1 MKSILFLV
9 LLLSCTFFSTNILAG
24 DAYAEYK
31 MKGIG
36 DRITTSALYF
46 KNGDLRSEVKM
57 NIAGK
62 EMTSVTLNLKSNP
75 DFTVSYNS
83 QSKTYTEIKKNKS
96 NSKSDNISIS
106 VIGNE
111 KIGTYNCKHVRMTSD
126 TNSWDMWVTKDL
138 PAFDFPLQRDDEA
151 ANRKMMELLKSK
163 SADGVPVKI
172 EFKKPD
178 SATPGITMELVKFE
192 SKSLDASLFK
202 IPDGYTK
209 STVQFDAEKMKS
221 MSPEEKRE
229 MIKKMMEENM
239 PKK

>member
-1 MKSILFLV
+1 MKSTTLFAILF
-9 LLLSCTFFSTNILAG
+9 FFLIYSVELFAG

-31 MKGIG
+31 MKSAGN
-36 DRITTSALYF
+36 RVTTSAMYF
-46 KNGDLRSEVKM
+46 KNGDLRTEVKM
-57 NIAGK
+57 DIAGK
-62 EMTSVTLNLKSNP
+62 EMTAVTLNLKSNP
-75 DFTVSYNS
+75 EYTLSYNS
-83 QSKTYTEIKKNKS
+83 HSKTYTELKKN
-96 NSKSDNISIS
+96 NSSDKTGKVSIT
-106 VIGNE
+106 VIGSE
-111 KIGTYNCKHVRMTSD
+111 KIGAYNCKHVRMTSD

-138 PAFDFPLQRDDEA
+138 PAFDFPLQKDDDV

-172 EFKKPD
+172 EFKKPN
-178 SATPGITMELVKFE
+178 AITPGITMELVKFE

-221 MSPEEKRE
+221 MSPEEKRQ